1 LLLYLLQ
8 RRDPYGQSKSISK
21 VQVPF
26 DTPYMQCLRP
36 RVGVF
41 FSGFQKNFEIF
52 IFRKLQPQADGPKL
66 SRYPALQTGQ
76 GWAKPSPQGH
86 GLDADAG
93 HTDH

>member
-41 FSGFQKNFEIF
+41 FSGFQKNFEIL
-52 IFRKLQPQADGPKL
+52 IF
-66 SRYPALQTGQ
+66 
-76 GWAKPSPQGH
+76 
-86 GLDADAG
+86 
-93 HTDH
+93 